1 MLVAVV
7 DKLDLA
13 TAERIVQS
21 RQRAPLKN
29 VSDLTA
35 LVPGVPPASL
45 GKLAFTSNYFQ
56 VRGRLRLGDVVLEQR
71 SLVKRNGPTVVVLQ
85 RERISAREQAGS

>member
-21 RQRAPLKN
+21 RQRVPLKGIG
-29 VSDLTA
+29 DLTA

-45 GKLAFTSNYFQ
+45 NRLAFASNYFQ

-71 SLVKRNGPTVVVLQ
+71 SLVKRTAQTVVVLQ
-85 RERISAREQAGS
+85 RERVSARERAGS